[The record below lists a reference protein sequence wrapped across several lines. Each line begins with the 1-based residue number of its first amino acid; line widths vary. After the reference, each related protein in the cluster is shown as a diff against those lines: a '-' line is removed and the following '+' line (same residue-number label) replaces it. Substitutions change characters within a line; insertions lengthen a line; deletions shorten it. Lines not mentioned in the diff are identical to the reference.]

1 MSNFSRIA
9 KMTISILQQDNRRL
23 KAQIDSGNYQPG
35 YVQNCKN
42 YIASNQRQ
50 IEYLKKQLTSWFNST
65 KLKV

>member
-9 KMTISILQQDNRRL
+9 QMTIFNLQQDNRRL

-42 YIASNQRQ
+42 FIASNQRQ
-50 IEYLKKQLTSWFNST
+50 IESLNKQLTS
-65 KLKV
+65 